1 MSVAVATGVGAVLGL
16 AIGIAVSVATDIAF
30 APEAGLV
37 LGALI
42 GWLARRERA

>member
-1 MSVAVATGVGAVLGL
+1 MSVGVAIALGVVLGF
-16 AIGIAVSVATDIAF
+16 AAGIVVSVTTDIPF

-37 LGALI
+37 LGALL